1 MHILYGR
8 PDVGRKCYDSLNKDT
23 AFLRTRAWHGCH
35 YIPIRLIAIS
45 NVCPSKKDLNVL
57 GRGQEKY
64 ASGDYINCREHHL
77 LFSVI
82 HGNMHDVVTCA
93 FNGDKFLTT
102 GKLWWQW
109 WKSSFTCLQ
118 GSQSSKLTSTQFISC
133 RFSIRVIKWH
143 TTCRVWRFSPWVP
156 YLDICSF

>member
-1 MHILYGR
+1 MPCPVVRAMTKCVKHSMHWCCSKNAHFVWETWCR
-8 PDVGRKCYDSLNKDT
+8 QEM
-23 AFLRTRAWHGCH
+23 LRFFKTRTPRFYVHGAWHGCH

-64 ASGDYINCREHHL
+64 ASGDYINCHEHHL

-82 HGNMHDVVTCA
+82 HGNMRDVVTCT

-133 RFSIRVIKWH
+133 RLWVI
-143 TTCRVWRFSPWVP
+143 
-156 YLDICSF
+156 